1 MKNILLAL
9 TVLTLALPAAQ
20 AQESKKASATEMQTD
35 QKRAFASQINE
46 LEAVIT
52 RENKDGAHK
61 VFQELSVK
69 MHDVMKQTNQQLQNA
84 GADQKARLTEIA
96 SVQNR
101 LYSETKKLSADMMK
115 NKTELINALREFIE
129 TVH

>member
-84 GADQKARLTEIA
+84 GADTKARLTEIA